1 MVPVD
6 ASKRDGEGEKERARE
21 RGRAMRMMASPSRD
35 DMNDTPTI
43 PAACA
48 SAKAQAAAVEQT
60 NHKDDQVMAA
70 EEMKEMKKRRR
81 TGEDGDGDAHVG
93 SGAPAAAAAAAAVHN
108 ANYNSNGNEV
118 RIFAGTVAG
127 VSDASE
133 KVDTYVEGDAVDCF
147 ISRGS
152 PCLRSLDRQ
161 RADGENAAAEEKEGN
176 DGDDDDEIFGLVWS
190 TKGTAR
196 VLHSDAPNTLHNTC
210 SMTARVGNS
219 RLSLSSRARE
229 TKNKLKNDVY
239 WMTPRQLRSIIVPH
253 WLISANLP
261 PCHQSIAH
269 HIVKA
274 PNGCAW
280 SAGLSGSS
288 SVPFHSSGVHT
299 YFNHLP
305 SSSTS
310 I

>member
-6 ASKRDGEGEKERARE
+6 ASKRDGGGEKESARE

-81 TGEDGDGDAHVG
+81 TGEDGNGDAHVG
-93 SGAPAAAAAAAAVHN
+93 SGAPAAAAAAAAAVHN

-152 PCLRSLDRQ
+152 TCLRSLDRQ

-229 TKNKLKNDVY
+229 TKK
-239 WMTPRQLRSIIVPH
+239 
-253 WLISANLP
+253 
-261 PCHQSIAH
+261 
-269 HIVKA
+269 
-274 PNGCAW
+274 
-280 SAGLSGSS
+280 
-288 SVPFHSSGVHT
+288 
-299 YFNHLP
+299 
-305 SSSTS
+305 
-310 I
+310 

>member
-1 MVPVD
+1 
-6 ASKRDGEGEKERARE
+6 
-21 RGRAMRMMASPSRD
+21 MRMMASPSRD
-35 DMNDTPTI
+35 AMNDTPCT

-48 SAKAQAAAVEQT
+48 SAKAEAAAVEQT
-60 NHKDDQVMAA
+60 NHKDDLVMAA
-70 EEMKEMKKRRR
+70 EETKEMKKRRR

-93 SGAPAAAAAAAAVHN
+93 SGAPAAAAAAAAVVHN

-161 RADGENAAAEEKEGN
+161 RADGENATAEEKEGN
-176 DGDDDDEIFGLVWS
+176 GDDGDEIFGLVWS
-190 TKGTAR
+190 TKGTAC

-210 SMTARVGNS
+210 SMAARAGNS

-229 TKNKLKNDVY
+229 TKNKLNNDVY
-239 WMTPRQLRSIIVPH
+239 WMTPPQFRSITMPH
-253 WLISANLP
+253 WRISANLP
-261 PCHQSIAH
+261 PHHQSIAH
-269 HIVKA
+269 HIVQA

-299 YFNHLP
+299 YLIHLP
-305 SSSTS
+305 SSTS